1 MANPAELTITEF
13 TKNGQTANPSAQSID
28 TDGTVPVNAGGK
40 TDRLVIQVTNN
51 AAANLQV
58 TIQAADNPPGLQSKS
73 LVSSAIA
80 QNAVAWFGPFESSRF
95 IKSGANAGE
104 LNVEFLAASSTP
116 NASVRV
122 FRLPKV

>member
-1 MANPAELTITEF
+1 MANPSSLTITEF
-13 TKNGQTANPSAQSID
+13 TKNGQTANPSAQTID
-28 TDGTVPVNAGGK
+28 TDGSVPVNAGGRV
-40 TDRLVIQVTNN
+40 DRLIIQVTN
-51 AAANLQV
+51 AASANLQV
-58 TIQAADNPPGLQSKS
+58 TVEAADNPPGIQSKS

-95 IKSGANAGE
+95 IKAGANTGK
-104 LNVEFLAASSTP
+104 LIVSFLAASSTP